1 MNTGASLGNLK
12 EDYLEHPGI
21 DGRIILKSIFR
32 EIGWK
37 VVEWIQ
43 MTHDRRKYMALV
55 NTVMNLRFSYSG
67 GKC

>member
-1 MNTGASLGNLK
+1 VAQVEQAEMSTDYSLGNLK

-21 DGRIILKSIFR
+21 DGRIILKLIFQ

-43 MTHDRRKYMALV
+43 MT
-55 NTVMNLRFSYSG
+55 
-67 GKC
+67 